1 MPVECGSVGEV
12 EGGRGGVILAQGTP
26 VELNACLSS
35 GHELASCDVS
45 M

>member
-26 VELNACLSS
+26 VGLNACFKLRSRTS
-35 GHELASCDVS
+35 
-45 M
+45 